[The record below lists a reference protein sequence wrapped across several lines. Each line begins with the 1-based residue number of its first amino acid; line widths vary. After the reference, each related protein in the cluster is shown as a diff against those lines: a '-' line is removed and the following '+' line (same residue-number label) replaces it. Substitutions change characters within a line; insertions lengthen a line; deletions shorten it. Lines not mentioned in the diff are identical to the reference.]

1 MMAGQFKV
9 GVDDDT
15 GADLGFVLSCL
26 ALGMITM
33 EELHQWVHH
42 VIDQAPAGDVPP
54 HLVAMLALKKP
65 TSVLMPAE
73 NVMPRVPHDPFITDE
88 RFDAMLGLQFFLRND
103 RTCGSSASWGRRPSP
118 VARRPSPVNALVLFI
133 RSNFDSSKAA
143 LIEAPEAPE
152 AEAESSNH
160 VGSFALSSNHIRSFD
175 RLKRC

>member
-42 VIDQAPAGDVPP
+42 VIDQAPACDVPP
-54 HLVAMLALKKP
+54 HLVALLALQKP

-103 RTCGSSASWGRRPSP
+103 RTQA
-118 VARRPSPVNALVLFI
+118 VDI
-133 RSNFDSSKAA
+133 TQ
-143 LIEAPEAPE
+143 EE
-152 AEAESSNH
+152 AEA
-160 VGSFALSSNHIRSFD
+160 ALNRNPEVAD
-175 RLKRC
+175 RFFTLFPFLMEKAA

>member
-1 MMAGQFKV
+1 MMAGQYKV

-42 VIDQAPAGDVPP
+42 VIDQSRPEDIPP
-54 HLVAMLALKKP
+54 HLVALLALQKP

-73 NVMPRVPHDPFITDE
+73 TVMSRVPHDPFITDD

-103 RTCGSSASWGRRPSP
+103 RTQAVDITQEQAEAALRRNPE
-118 VARRPSPVNALVLFI
+118 VADRFFTLFP
-133 RSNFDSSKAA
+133 FLMEKAA
-143 LIEAPEAPE
+143 
-152 AEAESSNH
+152 
-160 VGSFALSSNHIRSFD
+160 
-175 RLKRC
+175 